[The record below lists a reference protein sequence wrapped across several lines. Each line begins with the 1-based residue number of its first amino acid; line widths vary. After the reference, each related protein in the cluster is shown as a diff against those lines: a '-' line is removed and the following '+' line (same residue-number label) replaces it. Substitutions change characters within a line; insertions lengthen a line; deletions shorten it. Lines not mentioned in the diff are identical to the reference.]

1 MEHKDYKDI
10 YIGQLI
16 QKKVDESQMSYTEF
30 ARQIHVARTSLYRIF
45 ESKSIDVERLLLIS
59 EVLDYDFIHKVYIGG
74 EEEATTGTHLSLPIH
89 KGHVYIDD
97 LPPAIINWLREAL
110 DKSH

>member
-74 EEEATTGTHLSLPIH
+74 KKKRQLEHTFLCLYTRDTCILTIYLLP
-89 KGHVYIDD
+89 
-97 LPPAIINWLREAL
+97 
-110 DKSH
+110 